1 MTGANP
7 ILPLLWRRRVTFLAA
22 AVATFAA
29 AAALTFT
36 LPRVYTS
43 EAYLLVTPTQ
53 EAGSDFA
60 ATQLTQLLTKT
71 YSELL
76 QTDSVADA
84 VDQRLGIENSGEA
97 ISVTAVPQSQLL
109 SIEAE
114 GDSPEQARE
123 VAGAYAAVFTSRV
136 GELEGANRAGQVTVA
151 ERASTP
157 TGPTRPRPVLYL
169 ALGALLAALAGLG
182 AALLRDRLDQRVM
195 LDSATTEIAG
205 LPILGRLPR
214 GANRAE
220 GEAALAEASRLLLA
234 NLAFAN
240 MGQRPRTVAVVSAGE
255 GEGKSTCT
263 LSIGRAAA
271 ELGTEVLVVEAD
283 LRRPGLVDK
292 VKTARRAREGFA
304 TALVRPDMPVADA
317 VVHVPGSTLD
327 LLPSGP
333 IPPNPAALLAGDRF
347 GDFDVRA
354 RTVYDLVVY
363 DTPPFSAGA
372 DAALVSS
379 VAEGVVLV
387 VDATKTHRTPMLQ
400 AIEQL
405 RRSRANV
412 LGVVVNRAPDAVD
425 AYYGGDPQG
434 ERLSPVSIA
443 PPPRA
448 DTQHQTA
455 GHGWAPVFRR

>member
-1 MTGANP
+1 MTGSNP
-7 ILPLLWRRRVTFLAA
+7 ILPLLWRRRRTFMAA
-22 AVATFAA
+22 AIATFAA
-29 AAALTFT
+29 AAALTFA

-84 VDQRLGIENSGEA
+84 VDDRLGIEDSGEA

-109 SIEAE
+109 AIEAE
-114 GDSPEQARE
+114 GGSPQKARE
-123 VAGAYAAVFTSRV
+123 LADAYATVFTSRLR
-136 GELEGANRAGQVTVA
+136 GLEGANRATGSVTVA
-151 ERASTP
+151 EAASTP
-157 TGPTRPRPVLYL
+157 TGATRPRPLLYL
-169 ALGALLAALAGLG
+169 TLGALLAALAGLG

-214 GANRAE
+214 GANRSD
-220 GEAALAEASRLLLA
+220 GEAALGEAARLLLA

-240 MGQRPRTVAVVSAGE
+240 MGQRPRSVAVVSPSE

-292 VKTARRAREGFA
+292 VQAARRAREGFA
-304 TALVRPDMPVADA
+304 TALMRPGMPIGDE

-327 LLPSGP
+327 LLPSGR
-333 IPPNPAALLAGDRF
+333 IPPNPAALLAGDRLT
-347 GDFDVRA
+347 DFDARA
-354 RTVYDLVVY
+354 RTVYELVVY

-425 AYYGGDPQG
+425 AYYGTADA
-434 ERLSPVSIA
+434 PVEPPSRVSVA
-443 PPPRA
+443 PPRP
-448 DTQHQTA
+448 
-455 GHGWAPVFRR
+455 

>member
-1 MTGANP
+1 MTGSNP
-7 ILPLLWRRRVTFLAA
+7 ILPLLWRRRRTFFAA
-22 AVATFAA
+22 AIATFAA

-84 VDQRLGIENSGEA
+84 VDQRLGIEDSGEA

-114 GDSPEQARE
+114 AASPEQARE
-123 VAGAYAAVFTSRV
+123 LAGAYATVFTSR
-136 GELEGANRAGQVTVA
+136 LRQLQGADGATGRVTIA
-151 ERASTP
+151 EPASTP
-157 TGPTRPRPVLYL
+157 TGATRPRPSLYL

-195 LDSATTEIAG
+195 LDSAATEVAG

-214 GANRAE
+214 GANRPDGA
-220 GEAALAEASRLLLA
+220 AALGEASRLLLA

-240 MGQRPRTVAVVSAGE
+240 MGQRPRSVAVVSAGE

-263 LSIGRAAA
+263 LSVGRAAA
-271 ELGTEVLVVEAD
+271 ELGTEVLIVEAD

-292 VKTARRAREGFA
+292 VQAGRRAREGFA
-304 TALVRPDMPVADA
+304 TALMRPEMPLADE

-333 IPPNPAALLAGDRF
+333 IPPNPAALLAGDRLAN
-347 GDFDVRA
+347 FDART

-425 AYYGGDPQG
+425 AYYGTADAPV
-434 ERLSPVSIA
+434 EPLSRVSVA
-443 PPPRA
+443 PPR
-448 DTQHQTA
+448 Q
-455 GHGWAPVFRR
+455 

>member
-1 MTGANP
+1 MTGHTP
-7 ILPLLWRRRVTFLAA
+7 ILPLLWRRRRTFLAA

-29 AAALTFT
+29 VAALTFV

-84 VDQRLGIENSGEA
+84 VDQRLGIEDSGEA

-114 GDSPEQARE
+114 AQSPEQARE
-123 VAGAYAAVFTSRV
+123 LADAYASVFTSRLRQLQ
-136 GELEGANRAGQVTVA
+136 GDDRATGRVTVA
-151 ERASTP
+151 EPASTP
-157 TGPTRPRPVLYL
+157 TGATRPRPLLYL

-195 LDSATTEIAG
+195 VDSAATEIAG

-214 GANRAE
+214 GANRPE
-220 GEAALAEASRLLLA
+220 GEAALGEASRLLLA

-240 MGQRPRTVAVVSAGE
+240 MGQRPRSVAVVSAGE

-292 VKTARRAREGFA
+292 VHAARRAREGFA
-304 TALVRPDMPVADA
+304 TALVRPEMPLADE
-317 VVHVPGSTLD
+317 VVHVPGSTLEI
-327 LLPSGP
+327 LPSGP
-333 IPPNPAALLAGDRF
+333 IPPNPAALLAGDRLA
-347 GDFDVRA
+347 DFDSRA
-354 RTVYDLVVY
+354 RTLYELVAY

-379 VAEGVVLV
+379 IAEGVVLV

-425 AYYGGDPQG
+425 AYYGTADAQVEPPS
-434 ERLSPVSIA
+434 RASVA
-443 PPPRA
+443 PP
-448 DTQHQTA
+448 
-455 GHGWAPVFRR
+455 RR